1 MRKIIFSF
9 VFCVLSITLTIA
21 QPNIIPQPMSVK
33 QEQGTFFLQPGAGI
47 SYTPANHPEAK
58 KVAEYLAALISAST
72 GYKMPVWNGFAPKNT
87 GNIFIELNQTP
98 DVSLGKEGYALNAG
112 NVGVFIKAN
121 QPAGLFYAV
130 QTLRQLFP
138 AQIESQ
144 TPVNDVKW
152 EIPAVSIKDQP
163 RFGWRGL
170 MLDVSR
176 HFFTKEEVKRYI
188 DDMVKFKFN
197 VLHFHLTDDQG
208 WRVEIKSYPK
218 LTEVGAWN
226 VKKTGRFGT
235 FSKPD
240 STEPRNHGGFYTQED
255 IRELVKYAKDR
266 HVEILP
272 EIDVPGH
279 SLAAIASYPWLTS
292 TPGNYQV
299 NSGEKF
305 MEWPASGHF
314 YGLLDNALN
323 PANEKVYEFLDK
335 VFGEIAQLFPFDYIH
350 MGGDETARNF
360 WEKSADIK
368 ALMERE
374 KLKDLDEVQAYF
386 VSKVNKIITSKGK
399 KLIGWDE
406 ILQGGLVP
414 GAAVMSWRGMDGGI
428 AAAKKGHEVVMSP
441 TTFAYLDYMQGDIS
455 MEPPV
460 YASLRLKKAYS
471 FDPLPQG
478 IDPKLIKGGQAN
490 LWTEQVYNLRQ
501 AQYMTWPRG
510 LAIAESVWSPAA
522 SKNWTNF
529 LKRVEAQFPRFDY
542 AQTKYAPSIYEPD
555 VKVKKTGTEGLL
567 IELTPEI
574 DGLTLHYSFDNSYPD
589 AYYPSYKTALEVPKD
604 AETFRVTSYKNGK
617 QVGRFMTI
625 SIADLK
631 KRAK

>member
-1 MRKIIFSF
+1 MKKILFLFSF
-9 VFCVLSITLTIA
+9 VLASILTAVA
-21 QPNIIPQPMSVK
+21 QGQVIPQPVLVQKLPGTFTLQGGSCIRYVPEHPSVK
-33 QEQGTFFLQPGAGI
+33 Q
-47 SYTPANHPEAK
+47 
-58 KVAEYLAALISAST
+58 VAEYLSKLLSVPT
-72 GYKMPVWNGFAPKNT
+72 GFTMPVFSGVSNQGT
-87 GNIFIELNQTP
+87 GNIYLTLLEKKDTL
-98 DVSLGKEGYALNAG
+98 LKKEGYLLEAG
-112 NVGVFIKAN
+112 QAGIQIKAN
-121 QPAGLFYAV
+121 EPAGLFYAV

-138 AQIESQ
+138 AEIESRSLVAHV
-144 TPVNDVKW
+144 PW
-152 EIPAVSIKDQP
+152 EVPAVSITDYP

-197 VLHFHLTDDQG
+197 MLHFHLTDDHG
-208 WRVEIKSYPK
+208 WRIEIKSYPK

-226 VKKTGRFGT
+226 VKKVGRFGT
-235 FSKPD
+235 FSKSEPD
-240 STEPRNHGGFYTQED
+240 EPRNHGGFYTQEE
-255 IRELVKYAKDR
+255 IRELIKYAKDR
-266 HVEILP
+266 NVEILP

-279 SLAAIASYPWLTS
+279 SLAAIASYPELTA

-299 NSGEKF
+299 SSGEKF
-305 MEWPASGHF
+305 MEWPPSGHF
-314 YGLLDNALN
+314 YGLIDNALN

-335 VFGEIAQLFPFDYIH
+335 VFGEVAQLFPFDYIH

-368 ALMERE
+368 ALMARE

-386 VSKVNKIITSKGK
+386 VGRVHKIITSKGK
-399 KLIGWDE
+399 KMIGWDE

-428 AAAKKGHEVVMSP
+428 TAAKKGHEVVMSP

-460 YASLRLKKAYS
+460 YASLRLKKVYS
-471 FDPLPQG
+471 FDPLPIG
-478 IDPKLIKGGQAN
+478 VNPALIKGGQAN

-510 LAIAESVWSPAA
+510 LAIAEAVWSPAS
-522 SKNWTNF
+522 SKNWDNF
-529 LKRVEAQFPRFDY
+529 IQRVELQFPRFDR
-542 AQTKYAPSIYEPD
+542 AQTKFAPSIYEPD
-555 VKVKKTGTEGLL
+555 VKVKKKDSGIL

-574 DGLTLHYSFDNSYPD
+574 DGLDLHYSFDNSYPD
-589 AYYPSYKTALEVPKD
+589 AFYPKVQTALELPKD
-604 AETFRVTSYKNGK
+604 AETFRVASYKNGK

-625 SIADLK
+625 TVADLK